1 MATWL
6 TVDPKILW
14 PHLDD
19 ARLEEAKRL
28 IERAE
33 HIILQRFPSIPTR
46 IQQRRL
52 SAEVVA
58 GVVEDMVT
66 RAIAKDDRGG
76 LTQLAYPEVTMQWET
91 DGALGQ
97 GSRLWLTTDEIVL
110 LSPQLAQ
117 GAWSIRRKVTP
128 TLPEGRC

>member
-6 TVDPKILW
+6 TADPKTLW
-14 PHLDD
+14 PHLDS
-19 ARLEEAKRL
+19 ARLEDAKRL

-33 HIILQRFPSIPTR
+33 SIVLQRFPSIPTR

-52 SAEVVA
+52 STEVVA

-66 RAIAKDDRGG
+66 RAIAKEDRGG

-117 GAWSIRRKVTP
+117 GAWSIRRKATP
-128 TLPEGRC
+128 TLPEDRC

>member
-6 TVDPKILW
+6 TVDPKTLW
-14 PHLDD
+14 PHLDTP
-19 ARLEEAKRL
+19 RLDEAKRL
-28 IERAE
+28 IDRAE
-33 HIILQRFPSIPTR
+33 RIVLQRFPSIPTR
-46 IQQRRL
+46 IQQHRL

-76 LTQLAYPEVTMQWET
+76 LTQLAYPEVTMQWES
-91 DGALGQ
+91 DGSLGQ

-117 GAWSIRRKVTP
+117 GAWSIRRKAAP
-128 TLPEGRC
+128 TLPEDRC

>member
-6 TVDPKILW
+6 TADPKILW

-19 ARLEEAKRL
+19 TRLEEAKRL

-52 SAEVVA
+52 SVEVVA

-66 RAIAKDDRGG
+66 RAIAKEDRGG
-76 LTQLAYPEVTMQWET
+76 LAQLAYPEVTMQWET
-91 DGALGQ
+91 DGGLGQ

-117 GAWSIRRKVTP
+117 GAWSIRRKATP
-128 TLPEGRC
+128 TLPEDRC

>member
-6 TVDPKILW
+6 TVDPKALW

-19 ARLEEAKRL
+19 TRLEGAKHL
-28 IERAE
+28 IDRAE
-33 HIILQRFPSIPTR
+33 RIVLQRFPSIPTR
-46 IQQRRL
+46 IQQHRL

-66 RAIAKDDRGG
+66 RAIAKEDRGG

-97 GSRLWLTTDEIVL
+97 GSRLWLTTDEVIL

-117 GAWSIRRKVTP
+117 GAWSIRRKATP
-128 TLPEGRC
+128 TLPEDRC

>member
-6 TVDPKILW
+6 TADPKTLW

-19 ARLEEAKRL
+19 TRLEEVKRL

-46 IQQRRL
+46 IQQHRL
-52 SAEVVA
+52 SVEVVA

-66 RAIAKDDRGG
+66 RAIAKEDRDG
-76 LTQLAYPEVTMQWET
+76 LTRLAYPEVTMQWET
-91 DGALGQ
+91 DGGLGQ

-117 GAWSIRRKVTP
+117 GAWSIRRKATP
-128 TLPEGRC
+128 TLPEDRC

>member
-6 TVDPKILW
+6 TADPKTLW

-19 ARLEEAKRL
+19 TRLEEVKRL

-46 IQQRRL
+46 IQQHRL
-52 SAEVVA
+52 SVEVVA

-66 RAIAKDDRGG
+66 RAIAKEDRGG
-76 LTQLAYPEVTMQWET
+76 LTQLTYPEVTMQWET
-91 DGALGQ
+91 DGGLGQ

-117 GAWSIRRKVTP
+117 GAWSIHRKATP
-128 TLPEGRC
+128 TLPEDRC